1 MDLMPAP
8 IHFRFSLSALAM
20 LATTPALAL
29 TAEELWAE
37 WQSQSAAMDQMVTAT
52 EVVPGNGSLTIN
64 GFASTYR
71 DDEVSTVARIDQI
84 VMTEA
89 GDGSVMV
96 TMSDTYA
103 ITFTFMPGFGDPP
116 VNLGVNMIM
125 PDLEMRVSGE
135 VGARLYEYAAP
146 RITIEEGEISGG
158 GGPPPTIDLMIAL
171 EDVAATYRIDGTDP
185 SDLSYASTSSV
196 AGIIGAVDVRPPPG
210 EEGQL
215 KAAFSVGAMEGEGS
229 GRLGNLIE
237 AGANPD
243 IVPAGFDLS
252 GAFSYESLTYE
263 MTFESNADAFSLFY
277 RNGGG
282 RIAATFS
289 ETEVDYAVSARA
301 TTALM
306 MGTEIPVPIDV
317 SVGSAEI
324 ALRVPLAASTEPQA
338 LSARLA
344 YQDVEISEELWGMAD
359 PAQAIPRDPI
369 SVVADLSGSVMVMAN
384 LLAMDPMA
392 MGAPPGELRDMTLNE
407 LRISVGGATLT
418 GSGSAEFAPGPIPMP
433 VGSVD
438 LQLSGGNGLLDR
450 LQAAGLVPIEQLAM
464 VRGMLGAFARP
475 GATPDTLESTI
486 EFTEGGGITAN
497 GVPLQ

>member
-1 MDLMPAP
+1 MDPMPAP
-8 IHFRFSLSALAM
+8 NHLRFCLSALAI
-20 LATTPALAL
+20 LASTPAFAL

-37 WQSQSAAMDQMVTAT
+37 WQAQSAAMDQVVTAT
-52 EVVPGNGSLTIN
+52 EVVPGNGMLTLN
-64 GFASTYR
+64 GFSSTYS
-71 DDEVSTVARIDQI
+71 DGEVATVGRIEQI

-89 GDGSVMV
+89 GDGSVTV

-103 ITFTFMPGFGDPP
+103 ITFTFEPGFGEPP
-116 VNLGVNMIM
+116 VNLGMNILM
-125 PDLEMRVSGE
+125 PDLVMSVSGE
-135 VGARLYEYAAP
+135 VGSRLYDYSAP

-158 GGPPPTIDLMIAL
+158 GGPPPTIDLMIAM
-171 EDVAATYRIDGTDP
+171 EDFAATYRIDGTDP
-185 SDLSYASTSSV
+185 ADMAYASSSRI
-196 AGIIGAVDVRPPPG
+196 AGMVGALDVTPPPG

-215 KAAFSVGAMEGEGS
+215 KVAFSLGAMEGEGE

-243 IVPAGFDLS
+243 LVPAGFDLR
-252 GAFSYESLTYE
+252 GAFAYESLNYE
-263 MTFESNADAFSLFY
+263 FTFQSNRDAFSMFY
-277 RNGGG
+277 GNDGG

-289 ETEVDYAVSARA
+289 EAEIDYAMSATGTRA
-301 TTALM
+301 LI
-306 MGTEIPVPIDV
+306 MGTEIPVPIDI

-324 ALRVPLAASTEPQA
+324 GLRMPLAASPEPQT

-344 YQDVEISEELWGMAD
+344 YRDVVMGDGIWGMFD

-369 SVVADLSGSVMVMAN
+369 SVVADLSGTAVVTAN
-384 LLAMDPMA
+384 LLAMDPET
-392 MGAPPGELRDMTLNE
+392 MGAPPGELRDMTLHE

-418 GSGSAEFAPGPIPMP
+418 GSGSANFAPGPIPMP

-450 LQAAGLVPIEQLAM
+450 LQTAGLVPIEQLAM

-475 GATPDTLESTI
+475 GAMPDTLESTI
-486 EFTEGGGITAN
+486 EFTEGGGISAN
-497 GVPLQ
+497 GIPLQ